1 VSRLSDLRTKHA
13 EKIRFL
19 VVGVWNTFF
28 GIGLYTL
35 LVTLLGKDTY
45 LLLVIPVNIVAI
57 TQNFIL
63 YKFVVFRTKGDYLH
77 EYFRF
82 YIVYGPPVLVNLFV
96 LPVLVRVIGLDPRVA
111 QFLFTFV
118 VVFIS
123 WFGHKYFTFRTPTE
137 QVEEIDAEEGAG

>member
-1 VSRLSDLRTKHA
+1 VSRIADFRKQHA

-19 VVGVWNTFF
+19 VVGVWNTAF
-28 GIGLYTL
+28 GIGLYTV
-35 LVTLLGKDTY
+35 LVTVLGEDKY
-45 LLLVIPVNIVAI
+45 LLLVIPVNIIAI

-63 YKFVVFRTKGDYLH
+63 YKFVVFRSKGHYVR

-82 YIVYGPPVLVNLFV
+82 YIVYGPAVLVNLFV
-96 LPVLVRVIGLDPRVA
+96 LPMLVKWAGLDPRIA

-137 QVEEIDAEEGAG
+137 QVEEIDAEEGA